1 MARGESEAKQ
11 SPGAAVAIWSVFGVA
26 CLAVAWVVVRVSGE
40 PDAPEDPFG
49 TGEPYPGIEGPLRT
63 LGTRGCGL
71 SGGPRMGGP
80 AMPGPMDAKEH
91 LERRGYVEAVPF
103 GEPQTLPASVPAD
116 ELAGGCGVVAAVATP
131 SGFVDRTEV
140 GSESTVPCEHG
151 VVLAPVCGD
160 RAVTVHGHGE
170 ARLAIFSMPGIVPNE
185 ALPDDLVLAH
195 AEAVTL
201 LGAAGWSPMPEAM
214 KGSVTGGRLDDLP
227 EHPSG
232 GCVAYVVAGLGM
244 GHVSGYWMSRSVG
257 NDPAPDRFL
266 TGAVVC
272 EHGRRTELTGSVA
285 PGASPVVVARP
296 YRVGGG
302 PSVPT
307 TRLAVPLDLL
317 GAGDRL
323 PMPPSLEDRG
333 AP

>member
-1 MARGESEAKQ
+1 MARGESEAEQ
-11 SPGAAVAIWSVFGVA
+11 SHGAAVAIWSVFGVA
-26 CLAVAWVVVRVSGE
+26 CLLVAWVVVEVSGDRE
-40 PDAPEDPFG
+40 APEDPFG
-49 TGEPYPGIEGPLRT
+49 TSEPHPGVEGPLRA

-71 SGGPRMGGP
+71 GSGPRMGGP
-80 AMPGPMDAKEH
+80 ASPGLRDTKEH
-91 LERRGYVEAVPF
+91 LERRGYVEAIPF
-103 GEPQTLPASVPAD
+103 GEPQTLPTSVEAA
-116 ELAGGCGVVAAVATP
+116 ELEGGCGVVAAVATP
-131 SGFVDRTEV
+131 SGYVDRAEI
-140 GSESTVPCEHG
+140 GAETVTPCDGG
-151 VVLAPVCGD
+151 VVLAPVCGNA
-160 RAVTVHGHGE
+160 RVSVQGHGE
-170 ARLAIFSMPGIVPNE
+170 ARIGIFSMPGIAGDE

-195 AEAVTL
+195 AEAITL
-201 LGAAGWSPMPEAM
+201 LGSAGWSPVPEAIEA
-214 KGSVTGGRLDDLP
+214 SQTGGRLDDLP

-244 GHVSGYWMSRSVG
+244 GHVNAHWMGRTVG

-272 EHGRRTELTGSVA
+272 EHGRRTEITGAVA

-296 YRVGGG
+296 YRVEGG
-302 PSVPT
+302 PSLPAAH
-307 TRLAVPLDLL
+307 LAVPIVLL